1 MRATDLIQGLR
12 RELDVFRA
20 CLDADLSTPIEH
32 CGDWTL
38 YDLADHLGGQN
49 LWAAAAVTEGHGRYK
64 APPAPK
70 DAAELV
76 PWFEETSRILLE
88 TLDTD
93 PATEA
98 WTFHPPHTVGFWQR
112 RRCLETLVHRW
123 DAEHALGTA
132 QPLAPEMAGEGVAE
146 VLDTMAPRQITRGR
160 AASPPHALR
169 LLATDTDAS
178 WTYGPCEPVAEIA
191 ATAENL
197 LLLLWNRR
205 PDSHPAIIWR
215 GDETAGRSVLAGPLT
230 P

>member
-1 MRATDLIQGLR
+1 MRATDLVQGLR
-12 RELDVFRA
+12 RELSAFRA

-132 QPLAPEMAGEGVAE
+132 QPLAPELAGEGVAE

-160 AASPPHALR
+160 AALPPHALR

-178 WTYGPCEPVAEIA
+178 WTYGPGEPVAEIA
-191 ATAENL
+191 ATAESL
-197 LLLLWNRR
+197 LLMLWNRL

-215 GDETAGRSVLAGPLT
+215 GDEPAGRSVLAGPLA